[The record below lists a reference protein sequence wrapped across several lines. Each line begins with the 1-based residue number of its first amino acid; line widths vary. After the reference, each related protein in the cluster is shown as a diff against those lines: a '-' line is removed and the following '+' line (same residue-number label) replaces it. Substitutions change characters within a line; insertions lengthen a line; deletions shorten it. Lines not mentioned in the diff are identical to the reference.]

1 MANAKNKTVAT
12 DADPAAFVAAIEDE
26 TKRADAQ
33 ALLAL
38 FTKAT
43 KQPPVMWGAIVGF
56 GRYAYRYESG
66 REGEFMMCGF
76 SPRARNFSLYVMAG
90 FDGRDELLEKLGKHS
105 TGKSC
110 LYVNRL
116 SDVHLP
122 TLEKLI
128 RADWREMIRRHGKPL
143 PEPTP

>member
-1 MANAKNKTVAT
+1 MAKAKNKTVAT

-26 TKRADAQ
+26 AKRADAER
-33 ALLAL
+33 LLAL
-38 FTKAT
+38 FTKVT
-43 KQPPVMWGAIVGF
+43 EQPPVMWGVIVGY

-90 FDGRDELLEKLGKHS
+90 FEGREALLEKLGKHS
-105 TGKSC
+105 TGKAC

-116 SDVHLP
+116 SDIHLP

>member
-1 MANAKNKTVAT
+1 MAKAKNKTVAT

-33 ALLAL
+33 ALLEL
-38 FTKAT
+38 FTKVT

-56 GRYAYRYESG
+56 GRYGYRYESG

-90 FDGRDELLEKLGKHS
+90 FDGRGELLEKLGKHS

-116 SDVHLP
+116 SDIHLP

-143 PEPTP
+143 PEPAP